1 MKKIA
6 IVTHY
11 PFHLECVGFLLEL
24 LENNDITVYYTAD
37 SFGYLIYFEKI
48 YSFKKENFKNF
59 NENEHDVIIKLSA
72 NDGGVKIQNIEKTLA
87 VLHLGEPEQKF
98 DKIILKNFVTLSPYV
113 KTKSAN
119 ILQYILPIY
128 RGLESNIVNNN
139 IVYIGMFNHTLFNAD
154 LLTFIKNIKYNVLFI
169 GGAPGQLRNLTNV
182 KSLPKLNT
190 EQMVDV
196 LNTSKFVLCR
206 NSSFFNDRF
215 TGAISLALSHNIPL
229 IMEKKMADDYN
240 IPSFNYNKNY
250 SELIDKIN
258 NLTEEAYNVHKQ
270 ELLKFSTN
278 TVENNKVIMNNLI
291 KNLTIN

>member
-6 IVTHY
+6 IATNY

-24 LENNDITVYYTAD
+24 LDNNDITVYYTAD
-37 SFGYLIYFEKI
+37 SYGYLIYFKKM
-48 YSFKKENFKNF
+48 YNFKKKNFQNF
-59 NENEHDVIIKLSA
+59 NENEYDIIIKLSA
-72 NDGGVKIQNIEKTLA
+72 NDNGVKIQNIEKTLG

-98 DKIILKNFVTLSPYV
+98 DKINLKNFITLSPYV

-128 RGLESNIVNNN
+128 RGIQSNNLNNN
-139 IVYIGMFNHTLFNAD
+139 IVYIGMFNYTLFNAD

-190 EQMVDV
+190 EQMVEL
-196 LNTSKFVLCR
+196 LNSSKFILCR

-270 ELLKFSTN
+270 ELLNYSNITIKKN
-278 TVENNKVIMNNLI
+278 RLVINEILNNI
-291 KNLTIN
+291 